1 MPTPHHKP
9 KNVTLT
15 NNLRWTAGRGPA
27 IGSPT
32 REPKDAKPHHETS
45 EQAASRALA
54 RMLAIVSFSVVPKLK
69 RPTPTWN
76 PARPRK
82 RAPHYRL
89 RNVRLTNA
97 LAVKHGTSTAARI
110 TTDAEWEA
118 FKRRHPERF
127 PRLAAA
133 LQAAA

>member
-1 MPTPHHKP
+1 MPPKHHKP

-15 NNLRWTAGRGPA
+15 NNLRWMAGNGPA
-27 IGSPT
+27 INNPT
-32 REPKDAKPHHETS
+32 SEPKDAKPHHETAM
-45 EQAASRALA
+45 QAATRALK
-54 RMLAIVSFSVVPKLK
+54 RLLAAGLVAPVVERKAK
-69 RPTPTWN
+69 RSAWN

-82 RAPHYRL
+82 SAPHYRL

-110 TTDAEWEA
+110 TTEAEWES

-127 PRLAAA
+127 PRLAAMK
-133 LQAAA
+133 AAA

>member
-9 KNVTLT
+9 KNVRLT
-15 NNLRWTAGRGPA
+15 NNLRWSAGCGPA
-27 IGSPT
+27 NPNPT
-32 REPKDAKPHHETS
+32 REPEGVKPHWESALT
-45 EQAASRALA
+45 AATRALDSMIDA
-54 RMLAIVSFSVVPKLK
+54 GVLAYVVVKPVK
-69 RPTPTWN
+69 RSAWN

-82 RAPHYRL
+82 SAPHYRL

-110 TTDAEWEA
+110 RTEAEWES

-127 PRLAAA
+127 PRLA
-133 LQAAA
+133 LKAAA

>member
-15 NNLRWTAGRGPA
+15 NNLRWMAGNGPA
-27 IGSPT
+27 INNPT
-32 REPKDAKPHHETS
+32 REPKDAKPHHETAL
-45 EQAASRALA
+45 QAASRALKRLLAAGLVAPVVERKPA
-54 RMLAIVSFSVVPKLK
+54 RTA
-69 RPTPTWN
+69 WN

-82 RAPHYRL
+82 SAPHYRL

-110 TTDAEWEA
+110 TTEREWDA
-118 FKRRHPERF
+118 FKRRYPERF
-127 PRLAAA
+127 PRLAVK
-133 LQAAA
+133 AAA